1 MGKPDEVRSVSLQG
15 DLVTTGN
22 YFFIFIFF
30 IFFFWGGGGG
40 EGENFYTFI
49 GSKLVGGGGGPDSDH

>member
-22 YFFIFIFF
+22 YFFYFLLVFIFF
-30 IFFFWGGGGG
+30 LLLFFFLGGRRSMEMGSRGG
-40 EGENFYTFI
+40 ESSHLMAVT
-49 GSKLVGGGGGPDSDH
+49 V